1 MKRFARCDPAE
12 NVLRGLD
19 PENVD
24 DLPEEE
30 EEEEEEEK
38 RKRKER
44 NH

>member
-30 EEEEEEEK
+30 EEEK

>member
-30 EEEEEEEK
+30 EEEEEEK